1 MIRIWRIEKS
11 GEKGVEHEKEGCGDI
26 FAENV
31 VCDLRRGKPSK
42 KDPSK
47 AVYRLDNLF
56 VRQLLTYLKH
66 HGERREII
74 YTFMDG
80 PPQDEMLELLKIA
93 GFEKMDIT
101 SKDERSAKWV
111 WWGRPPGQ
119 VSEAI
124 DRIEEWFLDWKRR
137 GVVVEEEKR
146 VTVIFISEEFI
157 QRLMDEVGFRR

>member
-1 MIRIWRIEKS
+1 
-11 GEKGVEHEKEGCGDI
+11 
-26 FAENV
+26 
-31 VCDLRRGKPSK
+31 
-42 KDPSK
+42 
-47 AVYRLDNLF
+47 
-56 VRQLLTYLKH
+56 LKH
-66 HGERREII
+66 HGERRKII

-80 PPQDEMLELLKIA
+80 LTQDEMLELLKIA

-111 WWGRPPGQ
+111 SWGRPPGQ
-119 VSEAI
+119 VSETI

-137 GVVVEEEKR
+137 GIVVEEEEK